1 MYGLTMLKDYLNEF
15 LDGSKTYDAR
25 SYTTNKRGTIALV
38 DSRSMRV
45 YGYADLVG
53 IKEIT
58 PQEYA
63 SWHCTGRWSGCVM
76 QVDESKKYYGW
87 ILENVRK
94 EEKPYKVLGEKH
106 TWVVVGEKKSKQES
120 LF

>member
-38 DSRSMRV
+38 DSKSMRV

-76 QVDESKKYYGW
+76 QVDESKKYYAW
-87 ILENVRK
+87 EFQNVRK

>member
-25 SYTTNKRGTIALV
+25 SYTTNKRGMIALV
-38 DSRSMRV
+38 DSRSMKV

-76 QVDESKKYYGW
+76 QVDESKKYYAW
-87 ILENVRK
+87 EFQNVRK
-94 EEKPYKVLGEKH
+94 EEKPYKVEGVKR
-106 TWVVVGEKKSKQES
+106 TWVVVEEKKSAEVT